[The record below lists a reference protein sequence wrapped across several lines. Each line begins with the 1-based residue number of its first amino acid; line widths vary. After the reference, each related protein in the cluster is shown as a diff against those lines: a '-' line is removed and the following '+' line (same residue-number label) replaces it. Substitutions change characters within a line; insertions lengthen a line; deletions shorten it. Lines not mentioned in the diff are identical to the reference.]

1 MDLTAWKRAQESVIG
16 ALLIDPDYSAGLIFQ
31 SAKPSHFGETELRHV
46 FEAARELWNE
56 NRQLD
61 AVTIL
66 DRAGSEYEQLLRD
79 CMINTPTARNLPA
92 WLEICQDSAR
102 LTAMQAEALA
112 IVNAD
117 RADDAAAAWER
128 MGTMLQDADQ
138 GEDLSLGEL
147 IGDYCDRMQDKRP
160 VRYLNWGIESLDR
173 DLYVSGG
180 QFGVIAADS
189 SVGKTALAL
198 QFAYHMAADG
208 HRVGFFSLE
217 TPKENLEDR
226 LLAQYQVAGIPLPST
241 KRKKLTDEDLRAAG
255 EAGMRSDQI
264 YLRILRNYETMER
277 IRAKT
282 IQRRFDVIFIDYVQ
296 LIDAPGTERWNVVT
310 GISMGLHRM
319 AQQLGITVV
328 GLSQI
333 TPAAKGAKQAPTKDD
348 LRESRQL
355 KQDADVI
362 MILSPSNDEED
373 PENTRILDVAK
384 NKDGRCGKIKLRFEP
399 QYMTFTELIT
409 LSGLRAEGQAIKNQ
423 RISEGKKKI
432 REDRAG
438 YAVPQGAAPDAG
450 QSAGEPP
457 KLEELDDEEEI
468 PF

>member
-66 DRAGSEYEQLLRD
+66 DKAGSEYEQLLRD

-117 RADDAAAAWER
+117 RAGDAAAAWER

-264 YLRILRNYETMER
+264 YLRILRNYETLER

-282 IQRRFDVIFIDYVQ
+282 IQRRFDVIYIDYVQ
-296 LIDAPGTERWNVVT
+296 LIDAPGRERWDIVT
-310 GISMGLHRM
+310 NISMGLHRM
-319 AQQLGITVV
+319 AQQLGITVI

-333 TPAAKGAKQAPTKDD
+333 TPAVKGQKAPTKDD

-355 KQDADVI
+355 KQDADF
-362 MILSPSNDEED
+362 ILLLYPDTEEGV
-373 PENTRILDVAK
+373 PPTARVLEIAK
-384 NKDGRCGKIKLRFEP
+384 NKDGRCARLRMDFEP
-399 QYMTFTELIT
+399 EHMTFKYHAKTMPEIW
-409 LSGLRAEGQAIKNQ
+409 SKGRAVKAAQ
-423 RISEGKKKI
+423 RAKKPK
-432 REDRAG
+432 
-438 YAVPQGAAPDAG
+438 
-450 QSAGEPP
+450 AGEFVELPP
-457 KLEELDDEEEI
+457 GKGDDL

>member
-226 LLAQYQVAGIPLPST
+226 LLAQYQVAGIPLPIT

-264 YLRILRNYETMER
+264 YLRILRNYETLER

-296 LIDAPGTERWNVVT
+296 LIDAPGRERWDIVT
-310 GISMGLHRM
+310 NISMGLHRM
-319 AQQLGITVV
+319 AQQLGITVI

-333 TPAAKGAKQAPTKDD
+333 TPAVKGQKAPTKDD

-355 KQDADVI
+355 KQDADF
-362 MILSPSNDEED
+362 ILLLYPDTEEGV
-373 PENTRILDVAK
+373 PPTARVLEIAK
-384 NKDGRCGKIKLRFEP
+384 NKDGRCARLRMDFEP
-399 QYMTFTELIT
+399 EHMTFKYHAKTMPELW
-409 LSGLRAEGQAIKNQ
+409 
-423 RISEGKKKI
+423 SEGRAVKNLQKVKKPK
-432 REDRAG
+432 
-438 YAVPQGAAPDAG
+438 
-450 QSAGEPP
+450 AGE
-457 KLEELDDEEEI
+457 LVELPGRGDDL

>member
-117 RADDAAAAWER
+117 RADDAASAWER

-138 GEDLSLGEL
+138 GEDMSLGEL
-147 IGDYCDRMQDKRP
+147 IGDYCDRMRDKRP

-226 LLAQYQVAGIPLPST
+226 LLAQYQVAGIPLPIT

-264 YLRILRNYETMER
+264 YLRILRNYETLER

-296 LIDAPGTERWNVVT
+296 LIDAPGRERWDIVT
-310 GISMGLHRM
+310 NISMGLHRM
-319 AQQLGITVV
+319 AQQLGITVI

-333 TPAAKGAKQAPTKDD
+333 TPAVKGQKAPTKDD

-355 KQDADVI
+355 KQDADF
-362 MILSPSNDEED
+362 ILLLYPDTEEGV
-373 PENTRILDVAK
+373 PPTARVLEIAK
-384 NKDGRCGKIKLRFEP
+384 NKDGRCARLRMDFEP
-399 QYMTFTELIT
+399 EHMTFKYHAKTMPELW
-409 LSGLRAEGQAIKNQ
+409 
-423 RISEGKKKI
+423 SEGRAVKNLQKVKKPK
-432 REDRAG
+432 
-438 YAVPQGAAPDAG
+438 
-450 QSAGEPP
+450 AGEFV
-457 KLEELDDEEEI
+457 ELPGRGDDL

>member
-208 HRVGFFSLE
+208 HRVGFFGLE

-264 YLRILRNYETMER
+264 YLRILRNYETLER

-296 LIDAPGTERWNVVT
+296 LIDAPGRERWDIVT
-310 GISMGLHRM
+310 NISMGLHRM
-319 AQQLGITVV
+319 AQQLGITVI

-333 TPAAKGAKQAPTKDD
+333 TPAVKGQKAPTKDD

-355 KQDADVI
+355 KQDADF
-362 MILSPSNDEED
+362 ILLLYPDTEEGV
-373 PENTRILDVAK
+373 PPTARVLEIAK
-384 NKDGRCGKIKLRFEP
+384 NKDGRCARLRMDFEP
-399 QYMTFTELIT
+399 EHMTFKYHAKTMPELW
-409 LSGLRAEGQAIKNQ
+409 
-423 RISEGKKKI
+423 SEGRAVKNLQKVKKPK
-432 REDRAG
+432 
-438 YAVPQGAAPDAG
+438 
-450 QSAGEPP
+450 AGE
-457 KLEELDDEEEI
+457 LVELPGRGDDL

>member
-46 FEAARELWNE
+46 FEAARQLWNE

-66 DRAGSEYEQLLRD
+66 DKAGSEYEQLLRD

-117 RADDAAAAWER
+117 RADDAASAWER

-138 GEDLSLGEL
+138 GEDMSLGEL

-226 LLAQYQVAGIPLPST
+226 LLAQYQVAGIPLPIT

-264 YLRILRNYETMER
+264 YLRILRNYETLER

-296 LIDAPGTERWNVVT
+296 LIDAPGRERWDIVT
-310 GISMGLHRM
+310 NISMGLHRM
-319 AQQLGITVV
+319 AQQLGITVI

-333 TPAAKGAKQAPTKDD
+333 TPAVKGQKAPTKDD

-355 KQDADVI
+355 KQDADF
-362 MILSPSNDEED
+362 ILLLYPDTDEEA
-373 PENTRILDVAK
+373 PPNTRVLEIAK
-384 NKDGRCGKIKLRFEP
+384 NKDGRLARLRLNFEP
-399 QYMTFTELIT
+399 EHMSFSYQIPNVD
-409 LSGLRAEGQAIKNQ
+409 SLRNQGKLIKN
-423 RISEGKKKI
+423 KKPTKAADEVP
-432 REDRAG
+432 RTKPGELVELEDQDG
-438 YAVPQGAAPDAG
+438 GD
-450 QSAGEPP
+450 
-457 KLEELDDEEEI
+457 I

>member
-31 SAKPSHFGETELRHV
+31 SAKASHFGETELRHV

-66 DRAGSEYEQLLRD
+66 DRAGSEYEHLLRD

-128 MGTMLQDADQ
+128 MGTMLQDEDQ

-241 KRKKLTDEDLRAAG
+241 KRKKLTEEDLRAAG

-264 YLRILRNYETMER
+264 YLRILRNYETLER

-296 LIDAPGTERWNVVT
+296 LIDAPGRERWDIVT
-310 GISMGLHRM
+310 NISMGLHRM
-319 AQQLGITVV
+319 AQQLGITVI

-333 TPAAKGAKQAPTKDD
+333 TPAVKGQKAPTKDD

-355 KQDADVI
+355 KQDADF
-362 MILSPSNDEED
+362 ILLLYPDTEEGV
-373 PENTRILDVAK
+373 PPTARVLEIAK
-384 NKDGRCGKIKLRFEP
+384 NKDGRCARLRMDFEP
-399 QYMTFTELIT
+399 EHMTFKYHAKTMPEIW
-409 LSGLRAEGQAIKNQ
+409 SEGRAIKAAQ
-423 RISEGKKKI
+423 RAKKPK
-432 REDRAG
+432 
-438 YAVPQGAAPDAG
+438 
-450 QSAGEPP
+450 AGEFVELPP
-457 KLEELDDEEEI
+457 GKGDDL

>member
-31 SAKPSHFGETELRHV
+31 SAKASHFGETELRHV

-117 RADDAAAAWER
+117 RAGDAAAAWER

-264 YLRILRNYETMER
+264 YLRILRNYETLER

-296 LIDAPGTERWNVVT
+296 LIDAPGRERWDIVT
-310 GISMGLHRM
+310 NISMGLHRM
-319 AQQLGITVV
+319 AQQLGITVI

-333 TPAAKGAKQAPTKDD
+333 TPAVKGQKAPTKDD

-355 KQDADVI
+355 KQDADF
-362 MILSPSNDEED
+362 ILLLYPDTEKEA
-373 PENTRILDVAK
+373 PPTARVLEIAK
-384 NKDGRCGKIKLRFEP
+384 NKDGRCARLRMDFEP
-399 QYMTFTELIT
+399 EHMTFKYHVKTMPEMYNE
-409 LSGLRAEGQAIKNQ
+409 GRAVKNLQ
-423 RISEGKKKI
+423 KVKKPK
-432 REDRAG
+432 
-438 YAVPQGAAPDAG
+438 
-450 QSAGEPP
+450 AGELVELPP
-457 KLEELDDEEEI
+457 GKGDDL

>member
-46 FEAARELWNE
+46 FEAARELWTE
-56 NRQLD
+56 NRKLD
-61 AVTIL
+61 AITIL
-66 DRAGSEYEQLLRD
+66 NRAGSEYEQLLRD

-138 GEDLSLGEL
+138 GEDLSLAEL

-264 YLRILRNYETMER
+264 YLRILRNYETLER

-296 LIDAPGTERWNVVT
+296 LIDAPGRERWDIVT
-310 GISMGLHRM
+310 NISMGLHRM
-319 AQQLGITVV
+319 AQQLGITVI

-333 TPAAKGAKQAPTKDD
+333 TPAVKGQKAPTKDD

-355 KQDADVI
+355 KQDADF
-362 MILSPSNDEED
+362 ILLLYPDTEEGV
-373 PENTRILDVAK
+373 PPTARVLEIAK
-384 NKDGRCGKIKLRFEP
+384 NKDGRCARLRMDFEP
-399 QYMTFTELIT
+399 EHMTFKYHAKTMPEIW
-409 LSGLRAEGQAIKNQ
+409 
-423 RISEGKKKI
+423 SEGRAVKNLQKVKKPK
-432 REDRAG
+432 
-438 YAVPQGAAPDAG
+438 
-450 QSAGEPP
+450 AGE
-457 KLEELDDEEEI
+457 LVELPGRGDDL

>member
-16 ALLIDPDYSAGLIFQ
+16 ALLIDPDYSAGMIFQ
-31 SAKPSHFGETELRHV
+31 SAKASHFGETELRHV

-56 NRQLD
+56 NRKLD

-66 DRAGSEYEQLLRD
+66 DKAGSEYEQLLRD
-79 CMINTPTARNLPA
+79 CMINTPTSRNLPA

-264 YLRILRNYETMER
+264 YLRILRNYETLER

-296 LIDAPGTERWNVVT
+296 LIDAPGRERWDIVT
-310 GISMGLHRM
+310 NISMGLHRM
-319 AQQLGITVV
+319 AQQLGITVI

-333 TPAAKGAKQAPTKDD
+333 TPAVKGQKAPTKDD

-355 KQDADVI
+355 KQDADF
-362 MILSPSNDEED
+362 ILLLYPDTEEGV
-373 PENTRILDVAK
+373 PPTARVLEIAK
-384 NKDGRCGKIKLRFEP
+384 NKDGRCARLRMDFEP
-399 QYMTFTELIT
+399 EHMTFKYHAKTMPEIW
-409 LSGLRAEGQAIKNQ
+409 
-423 RISEGKKKI
+423 SEGRAVKAAQRAKKPK
-432 REDRAG
+432 
-438 YAVPQGAAPDAG
+438 
-450 QSAGEPP
+450 AGELVELPP
-457 KLEELDDEEEI
+457 GKGDDL

>member
-31 SAKPSHFGETELRHV
+31 SAKASHFGETELRHV

-241 KRKKLTDEDLRAAG
+241 KRRKLTEEDLRAAG

-264 YLRILRNYETMER
+264 YLRILRNYDSLER

-296 LIDAPGTERWNVVT
+296 LIDAPGRERWDIVT
-310 GISMGLHRM
+310 NISMGLHRM
-319 AQQLGITVV
+319 AQQLGITVI

-333 TPAAKGAKQAPTKDD
+333 TPAVKGQKAPTKDD

-355 KQDADVI
+355 KQDADF
-362 MILSPSNDEED
+362 ILLLYPDTEEEA
-373 PENTRILDVAK
+373 PPNARVLEIAK
-384 NKDGRCGKIKLRFEP
+384 NKDGRCARLRMDFEP
-399 QYMTFTELIT
+399 EHMTFKYHAKTMPEIW
-409 LSGLRAEGQAIKNQ
+409 
-423 RISEGKKKI
+423 SEGRAVKAAQRAKKPK
-432 REDRAG
+432 
-438 YAVPQGAAPDAG
+438 
-450 QSAGEPP
+450 AGEFVELPP
-457 KLEELDDEEEI
+457 GKGDDL

>member
-46 FEAARELWNE
+46 FEAARQLWNE

-66 DRAGSEYEQLLRD
+66 DKAGSEYEQLLRD

-117 RADDAAAAWER
+117 RADDAASAWER

-138 GEDLSLGEL
+138 GEDMSLGEL

-226 LLAQYQVAGIPLPST
+226 LLAQYQVAGIPLPIT

-264 YLRILRNYETMER
+264 YLRILRNYETLER

-296 LIDAPGTERWNVVT
+296 LIDAPGRERWDIVT
-310 GISMGLHRM
+310 NISMGLHRM
-319 AQQLGITVV
+319 AQQLGITVI

-333 TPAAKGAKQAPTKDD
+333 TPAVKGQKAPTKDD

-355 KQDADVI
+355 KQDADF
-362 MILSPSNDEED
+362 ILLLYPDTEEEA
-373 PENTRILDVAK
+373 PPNARVLEIAK
-384 NKDGRCGKIKLRFEP
+384 NKDGRCARLRMDFEP
-399 QYMTFTELIT
+399 EHMTFKYHAKTMPEIW
-409 LSGLRAEGQAIKNQ
+409 
-423 RISEGKKKI
+423 SEGRAVKNLQKVKKPK
-432 REDRAG
+432 
-438 YAVPQGAAPDAG
+438 
-450 QSAGEPP
+450 AGEFVELPP
-457 KLEELDDEEEI
+457 GKGDDL

>member
-226 LLAQYQVAGIPLPST
+226 LLAQYQVAGIPLPIT

-264 YLRILRNYETMER
+264 YLRILRNYETLER

-296 LIDAPGTERWNVVT
+296 LIDAPGRERWDIVT
-310 GISMGLHRM
+310 NISMGLHRM
-319 AQQLGITVV
+319 AQQLGITVI

-333 TPAAKGAKQAPTKDD
+333 TPAVKGQKAPTKDD

-355 KQDADVI
+355 KQDADF
-362 MILSPSNDEED
+362 ILLLYPDTEEGV
-373 PENTRILDVAK
+373 PPTARVLEIAK
-384 NKDGRCGKIKLRFEP
+384 NKDGRCARLRMDFEP
-399 QYMTFTELIT
+399 EHMTFKYHAKTMPEIW
-409 LSGLRAEGQAIKNQ
+409 
-423 RISEGKKKI
+423 SEGRAVKNLQKVKKPK
-432 REDRAG
+432 
-438 YAVPQGAAPDAG
+438 
-450 QSAGEPP
+450 AGE
-457 KLEELDDEEEI
+457 LVELPGRGDDL

>member
-1 MDLTAWKRAQESVIG
+1 MDLTGWRLAQQSVIG
-16 ALLIDPDYSAGLIFQ
+16 SLLIAPDQCAGLIFQ
-31 SAKPSHFGETELRHV
+31 SAKPTHFGETELRHV
-46 FEAARELWNE
+46 FEAAQELWNE

-66 DRAGSEYEQLLRD
+66 HRAGSEYEELLKT
-79 CMINTPTARNLPA
+79 CMESTPTVRNLPA
-92 WLEICQDSAR
+92 YLEICRDSAR

-112 IVNAD
+112 IVSAN
-117 RADDAAAAWER
+117 RADTAAKAWER
-128 MGTMLQDADQ
+128 MGSLLQDADE
-138 GEDLSLGEL
+138 GEDLSLAEL
-147 IGDYCDRMQDKRP
+147 IGDYCDRMNDKRP
-160 VRYLNWGIESLDR
+160 VRYLNWGIEALDK

-226 LLAQYQVAGIPLPST
+226 LMAEHQVAGIPLPST
-241 KRKKLTDEDLRAAG
+241 KRRKLTEDDLRAAG
-255 EAGMRSDQI
+255 EAGLRSGEI
-264 YLRILRNYETMER
+264 YLRVLRNYETLER

-296 LIDAPGTERWNVVT
+296 LIDAPGRERWDIVT
-310 GISMGLHRM
+310 NISMGLHRM
-319 AQQLGITVV
+319 AQQLGITVI

-333 TPAAKGAKQAPTKDD
+333 TPAVKGQKAPTKDD

-355 KQDADVI
+355 KQDADF
-362 MILSPSNDEED
+362 ILLLYPDSEED
-373 PENTRILDVAK
+373 ARPNARVLEIAK
-384 NKDGRCGKIKLRFEP
+384 NKDGRCARLRMDFEP
-399 QYMTFTELIT
+399 QHMSFKYRVPDVSSMRSEA
-409 LSGLRAEGQAIKNQ
+409 RMAKEVRQAKN
-423 RISEGKKKI
+423 KADAKI
-432 REDRAG
+432 REIPMQEG
-438 YAVPQGAAPDAG
+438 
-450 QSAGEPP
+450 
-457 KLEELDDEEEI
+457 EEL

>member
-16 ALLIDPDYSAGLIFQ
+16 ALLIDPEYSAGLIFQ

-56 NRQLD
+56 NRKLD

-264 YLRILRNYETMER
+264 YLRILRNYETLER

-296 LIDAPGTERWNVVT
+296 LIDAPGRERWDIVT
-310 GISMGLHRM
+310 NISMGLHRM
-319 AQQLGITVV
+319 AQQLGITVI

-333 TPAAKGAKQAPTKDD
+333 TPAVKGQKAPTKDD

-355 KQDADVI
+355 KQDADF
-362 MILSPSNDEED
+362 ILLLYPDTEEGV
-373 PENTRILDVAK
+373 PPNARVLEIAK
-384 NKDGRCGKIKLRFEP
+384 NKDGRCARLRMDFEP
-399 QYMTFTELIT
+399 EHMTFKYHAKTMPELW
-409 LSGLRAEGQAIKNQ
+409 
-423 RISEGKKKI
+423 SEGRAVKNLQKVKKPK
-432 REDRAG
+432 
-438 YAVPQGAAPDAG
+438 
-450 QSAGEPP
+450 AGEFV
-457 KLEELDDEEEI
+457 ELPGRGDDL

>member
-31 SAKPSHFGETELRHV
+31 SAKASHFGETELRHV

-117 RADDAAAAWER
+117 RAGDAAAAWER

-241 KRKKLTDEDLRAAG
+241 KRKKLTEEDLRAAG

-264 YLRILRNYETMER
+264 YLRILRNYETLER

-296 LIDAPGTERWNVVT
+296 LIDAPGRERWDIVT
-310 GISMGLHRM
+310 NISMGLHRM
-319 AQQLGITVV
+319 AQQLGITVI

-333 TPAAKGAKQAPTKDD
+333 TPAVKGQKAPTKDD

-355 KQDADVI
+355 KQDADF
-362 MILSPSNDEED
+362 ILLLYPDTEEGV
-373 PENTRILDVAK
+373 PPTARVLEIAK
-384 NKDGRCGKIKLRFEP
+384 NKDGRCARLRMDFEP
-399 QYMTFTELIT
+399 EHMTFKYHAKTMPELW
-409 LSGLRAEGQAIKNQ
+409 
-423 RISEGKKKI
+423 SEGRAVKNLQKVKKPK
-432 REDRAG
+432 
-438 YAVPQGAAPDAG
+438 
-450 QSAGEPP
+450 AGEFV
-457 KLEELDDEEEI
+457 ELPGRGDDL

>member
-56 NRQLD
+56 NRKLD
-61 AVTIL
+61 AITIL
-66 DRAGSEYEQLLRD
+66 DKAGSEYEQLLRD

-117 RADDAAAAWER
+117 RADDAASAWER

-138 GEDLSLGEL
+138 GEDLSLAEL

-264 YLRILRNYETMER
+264 YLRILRNYETLER

-296 LIDAPGTERWNVVT
+296 LIDAPGRERWDIVT
-310 GISMGLHRM
+310 NISMGLHRM
-319 AQQLGITVV
+319 AQQLGITVI

-333 TPAAKGAKQAPTKDD
+333 TPAVKGQKAPTKDD

-355 KQDADVI
+355 KQDADF
-362 MILSPSNDEED
+362 ILLLYPDTEEGV
-373 PENTRILDVAK
+373 PPTARVLEIAK
-384 NKDGRCGKIKLRFEP
+384 NKDGRCARLRMDFEP
-399 QYMTFTELIT
+399 EHMTFKYHAKTMPELW
-409 LSGLRAEGQAIKNQ
+409 
-423 RISEGKKKI
+423 SEGRAVKAAQRAKKPK
-432 REDRAG
+432 
-438 YAVPQGAAPDAG
+438 
-450 QSAGEPP
+450 AGELVELPP
-457 KLEELDDEEEI
+457 GKGDDL

>member
-16 ALLIDPDYSAGLIFQ
+16 ALLIDPEYSAGLIFQ

-117 RADDAAAAWER
+117 RAGDAAAAWER

-264 YLRILRNYETMER
+264 YLRILRNYETLER

-296 LIDAPGTERWNVVT
+296 LIDAPGRERWDIVT
-310 GISMGLHRM
+310 NISMGLHRM
-319 AQQLGITVV
+319 AQQLGITVI

-333 TPAAKGAKQAPTKDD
+333 TPAVKGQKAPTKDD

-355 KQDADVI
+355 KQDADF
-362 MILSPSNDEED
+362 ILLLYPDTEEGV
-373 PENTRILDVAK
+373 PPTARVLEIAK
-384 NKDGRCGKIKLRFEP
+384 NKDGRCARLRMDFEP
-399 QYMTFTELIT
+399 EHMTFKYHAKTMPELW
-409 LSGLRAEGQAIKNQ
+409 
-423 RISEGKKKI
+423 SEGRAVKNLQKVKKPK
-432 REDRAG
+432 
-438 YAVPQGAAPDAG
+438 
-450 QSAGEPP
+450 AGEFVELPP
-457 KLEELDDEEEI
+457 GKGDDL

>member
-226 LLAQYQVAGIPLPST
+226 LLAQYQVAGIPLPIT

-264 YLRILRNYETMER
+264 YLRILRNYETLER

-296 LIDAPGTERWNVVT
+296 LIDAPGRERWDIVT
-310 GISMGLHRM
+310 NISMGLHRM
-319 AQQLGITVV
+319 AQQLGITVI

-333 TPAAKGAKQAPTKDD
+333 TPAVKGQKAPTKDD

-355 KQDADVI
+355 KQDADF
-362 MILSPSNDEED
+362 ILLLYPDTEEGV
-373 PENTRILDVAK
+373 PPTARVLEIAK
-384 NKDGRCGKIKLRFEP
+384 NKDGRCARLRMDFEP
-399 QYMTFTELIT
+399 EHMTFKYHAKTMPELW
-409 LSGLRAEGQAIKNQ
+409 
-423 RISEGKKKI
+423 SEGRAVKAAQRAKKPK
-432 REDRAG
+432 
-438 YAVPQGAAPDAG
+438 
-450 QSAGEPP
+450 AGELVELPP
-457 KLEELDDEEEI
+457 GKGDDL

>member
-16 ALLIDPDYSAGLIFQ
+16 ALLIDPEYSAGLIFQ
-31 SAKPSHFGETELRHV
+31 SAKASHFGETELRHV

-264 YLRILRNYETMER
+264 YLRILRNYETLER

-296 LIDAPGTERWNVVT
+296 LIDAPGRERWDIVT
-310 GISMGLHRM
+310 NISMGLHRM
-319 AQQLGITVV
+319 AQQLGITVI

-333 TPAAKGAKQAPTKDD
+333 TPAVKGQKAPTKDD

-355 KQDADVI
+355 KQDADF
-362 MILSPSNDEED
+362 ILLLYPDTEEGV
-373 PENTRILDVAK
+373 PPTARVLEIAK
-384 NKDGRCGKIKLRFEP
+384 NKDGRCARLRMDFEP
-399 QYMTFTELIT
+399 EHMTFKYHAKTMPELW
-409 LSGLRAEGQAIKNQ
+409 
-423 RISEGKKKI
+423 SEGRAVKNLQKVKKPK
-432 REDRAG
+432 
-438 YAVPQGAAPDAG
+438 
-450 QSAGEPP
+450 AGE
-457 KLEELDDEEEI
+457 LVELPGRGDDL

>member
-31 SAKPSHFGETELRHV
+31 SAKASHFGETELRHV

-117 RADDAAAAWER
+117 RAGDAAAAWER

-241 KRKKLTDEDLRAAG
+241 KRKKLTEEDLRAAG

-264 YLRILRNYETMER
+264 YLRILRNYETLER

-296 LIDAPGTERWNVVT
+296 LIDAPGRERWDIVT
-310 GISMGLHRM
+310 NISMGLHRM
-319 AQQLGITVV
+319 AQQLGITVI

-333 TPAAKGAKQAPTKDD
+333 TPAVKGQKAPTKDD

-355 KQDADVI
+355 KQDADF
-362 MILSPSNDEED
+362 ILLLYPDTEEEA
-373 PENTRILDVAK
+373 PPNARVLEIAK
-384 NKDGRCGKIKLRFEP
+384 NKDGRCARLRMDFEP
-399 QYMTFTELIT
+399 EHMTFKYHAKTMPEIW
-409 LSGLRAEGQAIKNQ
+409 
-423 RISEGKKKI
+423 SEG
-432 REDRAG
+432 RA
-438 YAVPQGAAPDAG
+438 VKAAQRAKNPK
-450 QSAGEPP
+450 AGEFVELPP
-457 KLEELDDEEEI
+457 GKGDDL

>member
-46 FEAARELWNE
+46 FEAARELWSE
-56 NRQLD
+56 NRKLD
-61 AVTIL
+61 AITIL
-66 DRAGSEYEQLLRD
+66 NRAGCEYEQLLRD
-79 CMINTPTARNLPA
+79 CMINTPTARNLPD

-117 RADDAAAAWER
+117 RADDAASAWER

-264 YLRILRNYETMER
+264 YLRILRNYETLER

-296 LIDAPGTERWNVVT
+296 LIDAPGRERWDIVT
-310 GISMGLHRM
+310 NISMGLHRM
-319 AQQLGITVV
+319 AQQLGITVI

-333 TPAAKGAKQAPTKDD
+333 TPAVKGQKAPTKDD

-355 KQDADVI
+355 KQDADF
-362 MILSPSNDEED
+362 ILLLYPDTEEGV
-373 PENTRILDVAK
+373 PPTARVLEIAK
-384 NKDGRCGKIKLRFEP
+384 NKDGRCARLRMDFEP
-399 QYMTFTELIT
+399 EHMTFKYHAKTMPELW
-409 LSGLRAEGQAIKNQ
+409 
-423 RISEGKKKI
+423 SEGRAVKAAQRAKKPK
-432 REDRAG
+432 
-438 YAVPQGAAPDAG
+438 
-450 QSAGEPP
+450 AGELVELPP
-457 KLEELDDEEEI
+457 GKGDDL

>member
-31 SAKPSHFGETELRHV
+31 SAKASHFGETELRHV

-117 RADDAAAAWER
+117 RADDAASAWER

-226 LLAQYQVAGIPLPST
+226 LLAQYQVAGIPLPIT

-264 YLRILRNYETMER
+264 YLRILRNYETLER

-296 LIDAPGTERWNVVT
+296 LIDAPGRERWDIVT
-310 GISMGLHRM
+310 NISMGLHRM
-319 AQQLGITVV
+319 AQQLGITVI

-333 TPAAKGAKQAPTKDD
+333 TPAVKGQKAPTKDD

-355 KQDADVI
+355 KQDADF
-362 MILSPSNDEED
+362 ILLLYPDTEEGV
-373 PENTRILDVAK
+373 PPTARVLEIAK
-384 NKDGRCGKIKLRFEP
+384 NKDGRCARLRMDFEP
-399 QYMTFTELIT
+399 EHMTFKYHAKTMPELW
-409 LSGLRAEGQAIKNQ
+409 
-423 RISEGKKKI
+423 SEGRAVKNLQKVKKPK
-432 REDRAG
+432 
-438 YAVPQGAAPDAG
+438 
-450 QSAGEPP
+450 AGEFV
-457 KLEELDDEEEI
+457 ELPGRGDDL

>member
-31 SAKPSHFGETELRHV
+31 SAKASHFGETELRHV

-117 RADDAAAAWER
+117 RADDAASAWER

-264 YLRILRNYETMER
+264 YLRILRNYETLER

-296 LIDAPGTERWNVVT
+296 LIDAPGRERWDIVT
-310 GISMGLHRM
+310 NISMGLHRM
-319 AQQLGITVV
+319 AQQLGITVI

-333 TPAAKGAKQAPTKDD
+333 TPAVKGQKAPTKDD

-355 KQDADVI
+355 KQDADF
-362 MILSPSNDEED
+362 ILLLYPDTEEGV
-373 PENTRILDVAK
+373 PPTARVLEIAK
-384 NKDGRCGKIKLRFEP
+384 NKDGRCARLRMDFEP
-399 QYMTFTELIT
+399 EHMTFKYHAKTMPELW
-409 LSGLRAEGQAIKNQ
+409 
-423 RISEGKKKI
+423 SEGRAVKNLQKVKKPK
-432 REDRAG
+432 
-438 YAVPQGAAPDAG
+438 
-450 QSAGEPP
+450 AGE
-457 KLEELDDEEEI
+457 LVELPGRGDDL

>member
-46 FEAARELWNE
+46 FEAARQLWNE

-66 DRAGSEYEQLLRD
+66 DKAGSEYEQLLRD

-117 RADDAAAAWER
+117 RADDAASAWER

-226 LLAQYQVAGIPLPST
+226 LLAQYQVAGIPLPIT

-264 YLRILRNYETMER
+264 YLRILRNYETLER

-296 LIDAPGTERWNVVT
+296 LIDAPGRERWDIVT
-310 GISMGLHRM
+310 NISMGLHRM
-319 AQQLGITVV
+319 AQQLGITVI

-333 TPAAKGAKQAPTKDD
+333 TPAVKGQKAPTKDD

-355 KQDADVI
+355 KQDADF
-362 MILSPSNDEED
+362 ILLLYPDTEEGV
-373 PENTRILDVAK
+373 PPTARVLEIAK
-384 NKDGRCGKIKLRFEP
+384 NKDGRCARLRMDFEP
-399 QYMTFTELIT
+399 EHMTFKYHAKTMPEIW
-409 LSGLRAEGQAIKNQ
+409 
-423 RISEGKKKI
+423 SEGRAVKAAQRAKKPK
-432 REDRAG
+432 
-438 YAVPQGAAPDAG
+438 
-450 QSAGEPP
+450 AGEFVELPGRGDDLP
-457 KLEELDDEEEI
+457 FLE
-468 PF
+468 

>member
-241 KRKKLTDEDLRAAG
+241 KRKKLTEEDLRAAG
-255 EAGMRSDQI
+255 EAGLRSDQI
-264 YLRILRNYETMER
+264 YLRILRNYETLER

-296 LIDAPGTERWNVVT
+296 LIDAPGRERWDIVT
-310 GISMGLHRM
+310 NISMGLHRM
-319 AQQLGITVV
+319 AQQLGITVI

-333 TPAAKGAKQAPTKDD
+333 TPAVKGQKAPTKDD

-355 KQDADVI
+355 KQDADF
-362 MILSPSNDEED
+362 ILLLYPDTEEGA
-373 PENTRILDVAK
+373 PPTARVLEIAK
-384 NKDGRCGKIKLRFEP
+384 NKDGRCARLRMDFEP
-399 QYMTFTELIT
+399 EHMTFKYHAKTMPEIW
-409 LSGLRAEGQAIKNQ
+409 
-423 RISEGKKKI
+423 SEGRAVKAAQQAKKPK
-432 REDRAG
+432 
-438 YAVPQGAAPDAG
+438 
-450 QSAGEPP
+450 AGELVELPP
-457 KLEELDDEEEI
+457 GKGDDL

>member
-31 SAKPSHFGETELRHV
+31 SAKASHFGETELRHV

-160 VRYLNWGIESLDR
+160 VRYLNWGIESESLDR

-264 YLRILRNYETMER
+264 YLRILRNYETLER

-296 LIDAPGTERWNVVT
+296 LIDAPGRERWDIVT
-310 GISMGLHRM
+310 NISMGLHRM
-319 AQQLGITVV
+319 AQQLGITVI

-333 TPAAKGAKQAPTKDD
+333 TPAVKGQKAPTKDD

-355 KQDADVI
+355 KQDADF
-362 MILSPSNDEED
+362 ILLLYPDTEEGV
-373 PENTRILDVAK
+373 PPTARVLEIAK
-384 NKDGRCGKIKLRFEP
+384 NKDGRCARLRMDFEP
-399 QYMTFTELIT
+399 EHMTFKYHAKTMPEIW
-409 LSGLRAEGQAIKNQ
+409 
-423 RISEGKKKI
+423 SEGRAVKAAQRAKKPK
-432 REDRAG
+432 
-438 YAVPQGAAPDAG
+438 
-450 QSAGEPP
+450 AGELVELPP
-457 KLEELDDEEEI
+457 GKGDDL

>member
-31 SAKPSHFGETELRHV
+31 SARPSHFGETELRHV
-46 FEAARELWNE
+46 FEAAREIWNA
-56 NRQLD
+56 NRKLD
-61 AVTIL
+61 PITIL

-241 KRKKLTDEDLRAAG
+241 KRKKLTEEDLRAAG

-264 YLRILRNYETMER
+264 YLRILRNYETLER

-282 IQRRFDVIFIDYVQ
+282 IQRRFDVIYIDYVQ
-296 LIDAPGTERWNVVT
+296 LIDAPGRERWDIVT
-310 GISMGLHRM
+310 NISMGLHRM
-319 AQQLGITVV
+319 AQQLGITVI

-333 TPAAKGAKQAPTKDD
+333 TPAVKGQKAPTKDD

-355 KQDADVI
+355 KQDADF
-362 MILSPSNDEED
+362 ILLLYPDTEEEA
-373 PENTRILDVAK
+373 PPNARVLEIAK
-384 NKDGRCGKIKLRFEP
+384 NKDGRCARLRMDFEP
-399 QYMTFTELIT
+399 EHMTFKYHAKTMPEIW
-409 LSGLRAEGQAIKNQ
+409 
-423 RISEGKKKI
+423 SEGRAVKAAQRAKKPK
-432 REDRAG
+432 
-438 YAVPQGAAPDAG
+438 
-450 QSAGEPP
+450 AGELVELPP
-457 KLEELDDEEEI
+457 GKGDDL

>member
-31 SAKPSHFGETELRHV
+31 SAKASHFGETELRHV

-241 KRKKLTDEDLRAAG
+241 KRRKLTEEDLRAAG

-264 YLRILRNYETMER
+264 YLRILRNYETLER

-296 LIDAPGTERWNVVT
+296 LIDAPGRERWDIVT
-310 GISMGLHRM
+310 NISMGLHRM
-319 AQQLGITVV
+319 AQQLGITVI

-333 TPAAKGAKQAPTKDD
+333 TPAVKGQKAPTKDD

-355 KQDADVI
+355 KQDADF
-362 MILSPSNDEED
+362 ILLLYPDTEEEA
-373 PENTRILDVAK
+373 PPNARVLEIAK
-384 NKDGRCGKIKLRFEP
+384 NKDGRCARLRMDFEP
-399 QYMTFTELIT
+399 QHMTFKYRVPDVNAMRSEARMAKEVRR
-409 LSGLRAEGQAIKNQ
+409 SRKPEAAE
-423 RISEGKKKI
+423 I
-432 REDRAG
+432 REK
-438 YAVPQGAAPDAG
+438 P
-450 QSAGEPP
+450 
-457 KLEELDDEEEI
+457 LEEGEEL

>member
-46 FEAARELWNE
+46 FEAARQLWNE

-117 RADDAAAAWER
+117 RADDAASAWER

-138 GEDLSLGEL
+138 GEDMSLGEL
-147 IGDYCDRMQDKRP
+147 IGDYCDRMRDKRP

-226 LLAQYQVAGIPLPST
+226 LLAQYQVAGIPLPIT

-264 YLRILRNYETMER
+264 YLRILRNYETLER

-296 LIDAPGTERWNVVT
+296 LIDAPGRERWDIVT
-310 GISMGLHRM
+310 NISMGLHRM
-319 AQQLGITVV
+319 AQQLGITVI

-333 TPAAKGAKQAPTKDD
+333 TPAVKGQKAPTKDD

-355 KQDADVI
+355 KQDADF
-362 MILSPSNDEED
+362 ILLLYPDTEEGV
-373 PENTRILDVAK
+373 PPTARVLEIAK
-384 NKDGRCGKIKLRFEP
+384 NKDGRCARLRMDFEP
-399 QYMTFTELIT
+399 EHMTFKYHAKTMPELW
-409 LSGLRAEGQAIKNQ
+409 
-423 RISEGKKKI
+423 SEGRAVKNLQKVKKPK
-432 REDRAG
+432 
-438 YAVPQGAAPDAG
+438 
-450 QSAGEPP
+450 AGEFV
-457 KLEELDDEEEI
+457 ELPGRGDDL

>member
-31 SAKPSHFGETELRHV
+31 SAKASHFGETDLRHV

-241 KRKKLTDEDLRAAG
+241 KRKKLTEEDLRAAG

-264 YLRILRNYETMER
+264 YLRILRNYETLER

-296 LIDAPGTERWNVVT
+296 LIDAPGRERWDIVT
-310 GISMGLHRM
+310 NISMGLHRM
-319 AQQLGITVV
+319 AQQLGITVI

-333 TPAAKGAKQAPTKDD
+333 TPAVKGQKAPTKDD

-355 KQDADVI
+355 KQDADF
-362 MILSPSNDEED
+362 ILLLYPDTEEGV
-373 PENTRILDVAK
+373 PPTARVLEIAK
-384 NKDGRCGKIKLRFEP
+384 NKDGRCARLRMDFEP
-399 QYMTFTELIT
+399 EHMTFKYHAKTMPEIW
-409 LSGLRAEGQAIKNQ
+409 
-423 RISEGKKKI
+423 SEGRAVKAAQRAKKPK
-432 REDRAG
+432 
-438 YAVPQGAAPDAG
+438 
-450 QSAGEPP
+450 AGEFV
-457 KLEELDDEEEI
+457 ELPGRGDDL

>member
-31 SAKPSHFGETELRHV
+31 SAKASHFGETELRHV

-117 RADDAAAAWER
+117 RAGDAAAAWER

-147 IGDYCDRMQDKRP
+147 IGDYYDRMQDKRP

-241 KRKKLTDEDLRAAG
+241 KRRKLTEEDLRAAG

-264 YLRILRNYETMER
+264 YLRILRNYETLER

-296 LIDAPGTERWNVVT
+296 LIDAPGRERWDIVT
-310 GISMGLHRM
+310 NISMGLHRM
-319 AQQLGITVV
+319 AQQLGITVI

-333 TPAAKGAKQAPTKDD
+333 TPAVKGQKAPTKDD

-355 KQDADVI
+355 KQDADF
-362 MILSPSNDEED
+362 ILLLYPDTEEEA
-373 PENTRILDVAK
+373 PPNARVLEIAK
-384 NKDGRCGKIKLRFEP
+384 NKDGRCARLRMDFEP
-399 QYMTFTELIT
+399 EHMTFKYHAKTMPEIW
-409 LSGLRAEGQAIKNQ
+409 
-423 RISEGKKKI
+423 SEGRAVKAAQRAKKPK
-432 REDRAG
+432 
-438 YAVPQGAAPDAG
+438 
-450 QSAGEPP
+450 AGELVELPP
-457 KLEELDDEEEI
+457 GKGDDL

>member
-31 SAKPSHFGETELRHV
+31 SAKASHFGETELRHV

-208 HRVGFFSLE
+208 RRVGFFSLE

-226 LLAQYQVAGIPLPST
+226 LLAQYQVAGIPLPIT

-264 YLRILRNYETMER
+264 YLRILRNYETLER

-296 LIDAPGTERWNVVT
+296 LIDAPGRERWDIVT
-310 GISMGLHRM
+310 NISMGLHRM
-319 AQQLGITVV
+319 AQQLGITVI

-333 TPAAKGAKQAPTKDD
+333 TPAVKGQKAPTKDD

-355 KQDADVI
+355 KQDADF
-362 MILSPSNDEED
+362 ILLLYPDTEEGV
-373 PENTRILDVAK
+373 PPTARVLEIAK
-384 NKDGRCGKIKLRFEP
+384 NKDGRCARLRMDFEP
-399 QYMTFTELIT
+399 EHMTFKYHAKTMPELW
-409 LSGLRAEGQAIKNQ
+409 
-423 RISEGKKKI
+423 SEGRAVKNLQKVKKPK
-432 REDRAG
+432 
-438 YAVPQGAAPDAG
+438 
-450 QSAGEPP
+450 AGE
-457 KLEELDDEEEI
+457 LVELPGRGDDL

>member
-31 SAKPSHFGETELRHV
+31 SAKASHFGETELRHV

-264 YLRILRNYETMER
+264 YLRILRNYETLER

-296 LIDAPGTERWNVVT
+296 LIDAPGRERWDIVT
-310 GISMGLHRM
+310 NISMGLHRM
-319 AQQLGITVV
+319 AQQLGITVI

-333 TPAAKGAKQAPTKDD
+333 TPAVKGQKAPTKDD

-355 KQDADVI
+355 KQDADF
-362 MILSPSNDEED
+362 ILLLYPDTEEGV
-373 PENTRILDVAK
+373 PPTARVLEIAK
-384 NKDGRCGKIKLRFEP
+384 NKDGRCARLRMDFEP
-399 QYMTFTELIT
+399 EHMTFKYHAKTMPELW
-409 LSGLRAEGQAIKNQ
+409 
-423 RISEGKKKI
+423 SEGRAVKAAQRAKKPK
-432 REDRAG
+432 
-438 YAVPQGAAPDAG
+438 
-450 QSAGEPP
+450 AGEFVELPP
-457 KLEELDDEEEI
+457 GKGDDL